1 MYLLEREG
9 IFKIYNGRSW
19 KKFPEKSISDEYK
32 TQLYGQIIWAIHSFA
47 FLHLQTMIFSPK
59 LKRMGFMDI
68 KLMQSLLVYR
78 VSQAKP
84 PSGILLVL
92 PDRTTSYLYSIL

>member
-32 TQLYGQIIWAIHSFA
+32 IQLYGQIIWAIHSFA
-47 FLHLQTMIFSPK
+47 FLHLQTMIF
-59 LKRMGFMDI
+59 
-68 KLMQSLLVYR
+68 
-78 VSQAKP
+78 
-84 PSGILLVL
+84 
-92 PDRTTSYLYSIL
+92 